1 MQALPMALPLQ
12 RIDSSVYDFQ
22 TLSDGNYL
30 PLDTASFSSGM
41 EHDDDPEY
49 EREHEREHEREQDRE
64 HEQVYAQA
72 SATQM
77 ASSGFSGFSG
87 PGPEHDHVRHRTQFT
102 RAHDALLLHVVLMN
116 GHRLACDVKS
126 KSRRLFW
133 HHVSTEMATSFG
145 VHKNKRQCRDRFKLL
160 FQRATSQNQ
169 FDGEAACAPP
179 TTELDR
185 LLRTCFHTFR
195 FTEAKEIAL
204 AHVTST
210 QHLHV
215 PPTAPATAPATVS
228 PLPSSGMATMINTP
242 ASQPEL
248 CEKSTPATTAAPA
261 AAPVPVPVPAH
272 GSAAWV
278 PSPSWETQT
287 VLASISS
294 LQRQINQL
302 SSQIDAL
309 SNMVSFS
316 RMQPRLYQPMYT
328 GPVNDSM

>member
-1 MQALPMALPLQ
+1 MQALSMALPLQ

-22 TLSDGNYL
+22 ALSDGNYL

-41 EHDDDPEY
+41 EHDDEPEC
-49 EREHEREHEREQDRE
+49 EPDHA
-64 HEQVYAQA
+64 YAPAPAAPA
-72 SATQM
+72 SAL
-77 ASSGFSGFSG
+77 G
-87 PGPEHDHVRHRTQFT
+87 PGSEHDHVRHRTQFT
-102 RAHDALLLHVVLMN
+102 RAHDSLLLHVVLMN
-116 GHRLACDVKS
+116 GHRLACDPKS

-169 FDGEAACAPP
+169 FESDTARAPP

-204 AHVTST
+204 AHAGPA

-242 ASQPEL
+242 ASQPEF
-248 CEKSTPATTAAPA
+248 CEKATPAPTTAPA
-261 AAPVPVPVPAH
+261 SASAVAQ

-309 SNMVSFS
+309 SNVVSMS